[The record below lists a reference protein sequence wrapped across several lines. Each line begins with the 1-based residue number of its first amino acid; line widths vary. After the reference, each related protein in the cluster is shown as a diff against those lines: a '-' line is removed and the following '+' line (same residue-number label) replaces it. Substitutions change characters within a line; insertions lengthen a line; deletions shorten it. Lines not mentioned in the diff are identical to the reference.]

1 MVASALV
8 ETWVLYAVA
17 TCIIILRIFTR
28 AKMVGMRH
36 FKPDDYLVV
45 VSWVSA
51 GGSFV
56 AILCTDNLQR
66 LSTQA

>member
-8 ETWVLYAVA
+8 ETWALYAAA

-28 AKMVGMRH
+28 VKMVGVRN

-45 VSWVSA
+45 LSWVCERGLSPQM
-51 GGSFV
+51 V
-56 AILCTDNLQR
+56 AI
-66 LSTQA
+66 